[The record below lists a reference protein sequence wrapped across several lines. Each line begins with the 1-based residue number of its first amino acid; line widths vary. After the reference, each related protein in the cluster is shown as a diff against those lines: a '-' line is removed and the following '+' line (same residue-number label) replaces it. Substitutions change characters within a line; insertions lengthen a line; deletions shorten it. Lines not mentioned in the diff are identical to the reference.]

1 MNCALRWLQLP
12 PDADET
18 AIKRSYA
25 KRLRQHRPDTDPDGF
40 QQLHAAYQA
49 ALAWARARDAD
60 ADADAD
66 IEDIEDIEDVEDVED
81 VEDEDA
87 RAAAQTATFA
97 ASPGASDGD
106 DRRDAQPTPATAP
119 ATHRDVLDDQR
130 PHPDTEGHAPAQT
143 QQHPLTPAPQLG
155 GATAP
160 TFDPD
165 ALCDDLLALAT
176 QAEPQALQHWLQR
189 QPALWSLRDKAQIG
203 WRLSH
208 RLQQRLPPIQRDNL
222 AILLDCFGLDDIAAG
237 PAAHALPMLQ
247 ERLHLAWE
255 MQPQNAEALARRVY
269 PASHHGDRVPALM
282 RQLTRP
288 FALPQALWA
297 SLLPGRPS
305 ALRRLLMR
313 LDQGRVDDLPAP
325 VDRQQIDFW
334 MRASEAGYLTR
345 ARLSVGLLRCA
356 ATALL
361 VTSVVLLASAA
372 SAWSPDPVPM
382 SLALTRSGL
391 AALAIVALWMG
402 WLLAGTLLRWQGEA
416 ESDNRSPAP
425 HWLRWAFVPLLAGIG
440 LGVSE
445 IPGQQLAGGVIATIA
460 LLSSVVRLWR
470 RSGRPYR
477 PNSAMLWLAFL
488 APSMAQSLPI
498 ALSAA
503 LALGLWTWDLL
514 RHHRLRWRRS

>member
-1 MNCALRWLQLP
+1 MNWALRWLQLP

-49 ALAWARARDAD
+49 ALAWVRARDAN
-60 ADADAD
+60 
-66 IEDIEDIEDVEDVED
+66 EDVDND
-81 VEDEDA
+81 DA
-87 RAAAQTATFA
+87 HAAAETASIA
-97 ASPGASDGD
+97 GNPGADDGD
-106 DRRDAQPTPATAP
+106 GDAQPTPAAAS
-119 ATHRDVLDDQR
+119 ATHSDVLDGHR
-130 PHPDTEGHAPAQT
+130 PHPDAAGHAPRAT
-143 QQHPLTPAPQLG
+143 QQHPLTPAPQLDV
-155 GATAP
+155 ATPP

-176 QAEPQALQHWLQR
+176 HAEPQALQHWLQR

-208 RLQQRLPPIQRDNL
+208 RLQQRLPPIQRENI

-255 MQPQNAEALARRVY
+255 MQPENAEALARRVY

-361 VTSVVLLASAA
+361 VASVVLLASAA

-391 AALAIVALWMG
+391 AALAIVALWAG

-425 HWLRWAFVPLLAGIG
+425 HWLRWSFVPLLAGIS

-445 IPGQQLAGGVIATIA
+445 IAGPQLAGGVIATIA
-460 LLSSVVRLWR
+460 LLLSVVRLWR
-470 RSGRPYR
+470 RSRRPYR
-477 PNSAMLWLAFL
+477 PNSTMLWLAFL
-488 APSMAQSLPI
+488 APSMAQSLPV

-514 RHHRLRWRRS
+514 RHHRLHWRRS

>member
-1 MNCALRWLQLP
+1 MNWPLRWLQLP
-12 PDADET
+12 PDADAT

-25 KRLRQHRPDTDPDGF
+25 KRLRLHRPDTDPDGF

-49 ALAWARARDAD
+49 ALAWARTRDAD
-60 ADADAD
+60 A
-66 IEDIEDIEDVEDVED
+66 DVED

-87 RAAAQTATFA
+87 RAAARTATFA

-106 DRRDAQPTPATAP
+106 DRRDAQPTPAAAP

-130 PHPDTEGHAPAQT
+130 PHPDTEGHAPPPT

-189 QPALWSLRDKAQIG
+189 QPALWSLGDKAQIG

-361 VTSVVLLASAA
+361 VTIVVLLASAA

-425 HWLRWAFVPLLAGIG
+425 HWRRWAFVPLLAGIG
-440 LGVSE
+440 LGMSE

-470 RSGRPYR
+470 RSERPYR
-477 PNSAMLWLAFL
+477 PNSVMLWLAFL
-488 APSMAQSLPI
+488 APSMAQSLPV

>member
-1 MNCALRWLQLP
+1 MNWALRWLQLP

-49 ALAWARARDAD
+49 ALAWARTRDAD
-60 ADADAD
+60 
-66 IEDIEDIEDVEDVED
+66 EDVEDVED

-106 DRRDAQPTPATAP
+106 GAPPTPAAVST
-119 ATHRDVLDDQR
+119 THSDVLDDQR
-130 PHPDTEGHAPAQT
+130 PHPDTEGHAPAPT
-143 QQHPLTPAPQLG
+143 QQHSLTPAPQLG
-155 GATAP
+155 VAIPTAL
-160 TFDPD
+160 DPD

-176 QAEPQALQHWLQR
+176 HAEPQALQHWLQR
-189 QPALWSLRDKAQIG
+189 QPALWSLRDKAQIS

-208 RLQQRLPPIQRDNL
+208 RLQQRLPPIQRENV
-222 AILLDCFGLDDIAAG
+222 AILLGFFGLDDIAAG
-237 PAAHALPMLQ
+237 PAAQALPMLQ

-255 MQPQNAEALARRVY
+255 MQPENAEALARRVY
-269 PASHHGDRVPALM
+269 PTSADEYRVPALM

-297 SLLPGRPS
+297 SLMPGRPS

-325 VDRQQIDFW
+325 VDRQQIAFW

-361 VTSVVLLASAA
+361 VAIVVLLASAA

-488 APSMAQSLPI
+488 APSMAQSLPV

-514 RHHRLRWRRS
+514 RHRRLRWRRS